1 MLWWTLRG
9 LKSKNMLKQKE
20 AARKLGQLRDCRA
33 VEPLLTAL
41 KGADVEAKVC
51 VVNALGEIGDIRAV
65 NPLLE
70 MLRVKETSV
79 RQAVEG
85 ALVKLGEHHRSL
97 LKPKL
102 NEAILRAAKRGD
114 ADSVVLLLRVG
125 ADSNVKQGDAD
136 SVVQRLMRVG
146 ADSNAKHQNGNT
158 ALIYTAGNGQ
168 AIAVHALLEAGA
180 DINAPGEHGNTALM
194 SAVQGEHEEVVKLL
208 VEAGADISMKSEYGE
223 TALICAAEKG
233 NRAILDVLIGAGS
246 DLNKELFMAVEQGRV
261 GWVQSL
267 VEVGADV
274 NTQSES
280 GNTALICAIRKGYVD
295 IAKHLIEAG
304 ANVNAKDRYGI
315 NPLIYATQIKLQKEK
330 AIKEIGLVLVGVK
343 MAGFLALGRDY
354 QPINGLLSVEERSER
369 EELERVEK
377 RGTDKVVQIL
387 SDRWAGANANQDD
400 AELAAFAALG
410 MDPNTNPRL
419 TIREWIESDPLS
431 RLSRRYENIAILG
444 GVAARWATTE

>member
-114 ADSVVLLLRVG
+114 ADSVVLLL
-125 ADSNVKQGDAD
+125 
-136 SVVQRLMRVG
+136 RVG